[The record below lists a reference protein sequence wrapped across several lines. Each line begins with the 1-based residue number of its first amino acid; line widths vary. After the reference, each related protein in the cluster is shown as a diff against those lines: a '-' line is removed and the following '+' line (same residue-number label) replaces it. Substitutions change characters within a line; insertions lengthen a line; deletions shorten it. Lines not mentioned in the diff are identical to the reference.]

1 MELKHIVGLVVLCT
15 LLFLLFAAGGKN
27 DYKKSSSWFKNCIPI
42 PFIGHKIC
50 LQPNEGKKRGHKSKG
65 GSTTNSGTAAGGDN
79 NVNKH
84 NQHLGGGRE
93 RGLGGGR
100 GGGPSGGRER
110 GLGGGRGRGLGGGN
124 RKICIHHD
132 QVLDL
137 TGKMIRITNNTSEK
151 HKYLFSKY
159 DDRNFNKQWISNI
172 TESANQLHGIV
183 NNRRN
188 MERRAG
194 KYFVCFSYES
204 LRNLWSQIDETL
216 EQIEYYIEER
226 KQNGAPSTMTDKK
239 NQRRFEL
246 FFSDV
251 MLLIRYNNNIVR
263 ILNNADDYN
272 LPNKQST

>member
-1 MELKHIVGLVVLCT
+1 VVVEEEVIVVVT
-15 LLFLLFAAGGKN
+15 
-27 DYKKSSSWFKNCIPI
+27 
-42 PFIGHKIC
+42 
-50 LQPNEGKKRGHKSKG
+50 
-65 GSTTNSGTAAGGDN
+65 
-79 NVNKH
+79 
-84 NQHLGGGRE
+84 
-93 RGLGGGR
+93 
-100 GGGPSGGRER
+100 
-110 GLGGGRGRGLGGGN
+110 

-137 TGKMIRITNNTSEK
+137 TGKMIRITNNTREK

-188 MERRAG
+188 VERRAG

>member
-15 LLFLLFAAGGKN
+15 LLFLLFAAGGEN

-93 RGLGGGR
+93 
-100 GGGPSGGRER
+100 
-110 GLGGGRGRGLGGGN
+110 RGLGGGN